1 MQKSFSLPN
10 CHATDW
16 LESFIV
22 CSSSE
27 ESKIFRRFCVVV
39 VVEKHRVT
47 PSCVILHL
55 NCNMIMKDLKH
66 DADVAGGDKEIVYSY
81 DGDELPPLTFP
92 VRATPLDELDESPRL
107 PPEEAFQ
114 IFANKLYAS
123 NPYSGSQRVA
133 ANDTTSSESPL
144 VRLSR
149 LQRELQELEMD
160 CSTKDEAM
168 LFQDP
173 IAALRQKLQAL
184 STSQAR
190 KQLGLSASIQA
201 AVHGLTEPVPATQV
215 PAGPAVDVTSLEERL
230 NRLEKSLGSNG
241 MITIKGGNTS
251 LLHRLE
257 ALEDQF
263 AKLDEKKLDL
273 LQKRSKVIR
282 QDLEAAVKA
291 RHKLSSGAASS
302 DDSKVIA
309 ALYDDLQRLQGLSQ
323 HLPALTVRL
332 QALAHQHA
340 DSATRMAR
348 FKALEQMTADLSTQ
362 VQSIEVALT
371 SLDISI
377 QQNATL
383 IHGNIQSLEGRLNS
397 LCN

>member
-1 MQKSFSLPN
+1 
-10 CHATDW
+10 
-16 LESFIV
+16 
-22 CSSSE
+22 
-27 ESKIFRRFCVVV
+27 
-39 VVEKHRVT
+39 
-47 PSCVILHL
+47 
-55 NCNMIMKDLKH
+55 MKDPGLKH

-92 VRATPLDELDESPRL
+92 VHATPLEELDESSRM

-123 NPYSGSQRVA
+123 NPYGSSQRVVEK
-133 ANDTTSSESPL
+133 DTATSSESPL

-149 LQRELQELEMD
+149 LQRELKELEMD
-160 CSTKDEAM
+160 CSTKDESV

-173 IAALRQKLQAL
+173 IATLRQQLQNL
-184 STSQAR
+184 STSQAQ
-190 KQLGLSASIQA
+190 KQLGLSSSIEA
-201 AVHGLTEPVPATQV
+201 AVTGLTERMPSPGMPTLQ
-215 PAGPAVDVTSLEERL
+215 PAVDVTSLEERL
-230 NRLEKSLGSNG
+230 NRLEKSWGNNG
-241 MITIKGGNTS
+241 LSTVTGGNTNF
-251 LLHRLE
+251 LHRLE
-257 ALEDQF
+257 ALEDHF

-291 RHKLSSGAASS
+291 RHKLSSGMASS

-340 DSATRMAR
+340 DSATRIAR
-348 FKALEQMTADLSTQ
+348 FKAMEQMTADLSTQ
-362 VQSIEVALT
+362 VQSIEIALT
-371 SLDISI
+371 SLDTSI
-377 QQNATL
+377 KQNATL
-383 IHGNIQSLEGRLNS
+383 IHDNIQSLEGRLKS
-397 LCN
+397 M

>member
-1 MQKSFSLPN
+1 
-10 CHATDW
+10 
-16 LESFIV
+16 
-22 CSSSE
+22 
-27 ESKIFRRFCVVV
+27 
-39 VVEKHRVT
+39 
-47 PSCVILHL
+47 
-55 NCNMIMKDLKH
+55 MKDIKH

-81 DGDELPPLTFP
+81 DGDELPPMTFP
-92 VRATPLDELDESPRL
+92 VRATPLEELDESPRL

-123 NPYSGSQRVA
+123 NPYSSSSQRVVA
-133 ANDTTSSESPL
+133 KDITASSESPL

-149 LQRELQELEMD
+149 LQRELRELEMD
-160 CSTKDEAM
+160 CSTKDEAI

-173 IAALRQKLQAL
+173 IAALQKQLQAL
-184 STSQAR
+184 STSQAQQ
-190 KQLGLSASIQA
+190 QLGLSESIQT
-201 AVHGLTEPVPATQV
+201 AVTGLTEPLPSPGMSV
-215 PAGPAVDVTSLEERL
+215 GPAVDVTSLEERL
-230 NRLEKSLGSNG
+230 NRLENSLGNSVVP
-241 MITIKGGNTS
+241 GGKTN

-257 ALEDQF
+257 VLENQYTH
-263 AKLDEKKLDL
+263 LDEKKLDL

-291 RHKLSSGAASS
+291 RHKLASGMASS

-332 QALAHQHA
+332 QALSHQHA

-348 FKALEQMTADLSTQ
+348 FKAMEQTTADLSNQ

-371 SLDISI
+371 SLDTSMK
-377 QQNATL
+377 QNASL
-383 IHGNIQSLEGRLNS
+383 IHDNIQSLEGRLRS
-397 LCN
+397 T